1 MTEPVRLSKQ
11 EPGDIDLDDSKPKL
25 WTKSFIIV
33 SIANFFV
40 ALTFY
45 LLMTS
50 LTVYA
55 VEQFNASES
64 EAGFAASIFVIGALF
79 ARLFAG
85 KYIELIGRKKLL
97 RASMVLFFIST
108 LLYYPVNELNLL
120 LVVRFIHGVAFGTA
134 GTAMSTIVLSMLP
147 NERRGEGTSYFSL
160 SVTGATA
167 IGPFLG
173 IFITQHA
180 DFNMI
185 FLFCNVVS
193 AIGLITCLFADVT
206 EAKLTKE
213 QRQGM
218 KRGFMLLDFFEKKA
232 LPISVMM
239 LFLGMAYS
247 GIITF
252 INSYAIE
259 INLTEAAS
267 FYFIVYSICLF
278 ISRPFAGIL
287 MDRKGDNIVIYPAIL
302 LFSLSLVLLSQAE
315 HGFTLLLAGALT
327 ALGNGTLMSS
337 AQAIAVKVSPK
348 YRIGLAIS
356 TLFIFMDAGMGIGP
370 LLTGMLVPLV
380 GFRGMYLALAVVV
393 FLTVILYYFAHG
405 KNTASK
411 YRSNSSNLT
420 GG

>member
-1 MTEPVRLSKQ
+1 M
-11 EPGDIDLDDSKPKL
+11 DDSKPKL
-25 WTKSFIIV
+25 WTKDFIII
-33 SIANFFV
+33 SFANFFV

-45 LLMTS
+45 ILMTS

-55 VEQFNASES
+55 VEQFNVSES
-64 EAGFAASIFVIGALF
+64 RAGFATSIFVIGALF
-79 ARLFAG
+79 SRLFAG

-97 RASMVLFFIST
+97 RANMLLFFISS

-120 LVVRFIHGVAFGTA
+120 LVIRFVHGAAFGA
-134 GTAMSTIVLSMLP
+134 VSTAMSTIVLSMLP

-160 SVTGATA
+160 SVTCATA

-185 FLFCNVVS
+185 FLFCNAIS
-193 AIGLITCLFADVT
+193 AIGFITCIFADVT

-218 KRGFMLLDFFEKKA
+218 KSGFMLLNFLEIKA
-232 LPISVMM
+232 LPISVIMFFM
-239 LFLGMAYS
+239 GIAYS

-259 INLTEAAS
+259 IQLTDAAGL
-267 FYFIVYSICLF
+267 FFIVYSICLF
-278 ISRPFAGIL
+278 ISRPLAGIL
-287 MDRKGDNIVIYPAIL
+287 LDRKGDNIVIYPAIL
-302 LFSLSLVLLSQAE
+302 LFSLGLVLLSQAE
-315 HGFTLLLAGALT
+315 HGFTMLLAGALV
-327 ALGNGTLMSS
+327 ALGYGTLISS

-370 LLTGMLVPLV
+370 LLTGILVPRV
-380 GFRGMYLALAVVV
+380 GYRGMYLTLAVIV

-411 YRSNSSNLT
+411 YRNSSGYLI
-420 GG
+420 GE